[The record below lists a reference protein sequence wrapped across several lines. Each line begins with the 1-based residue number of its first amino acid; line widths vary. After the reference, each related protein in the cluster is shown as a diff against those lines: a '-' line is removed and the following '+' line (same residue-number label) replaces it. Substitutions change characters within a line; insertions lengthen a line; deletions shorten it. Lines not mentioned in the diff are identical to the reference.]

1 VFYVTLFPEIYGRFG
16 TSMACFVC
24 VWGITTNA
32 TMHVM
37 ANCNPLLCGCG
48 HMADLCTTQCFHDLA
63 HAILLLQRYE
73 ELLIL
78 M

>member
-1 VFYVTLFPEIYGRFG
+1 VFYVTVIPRDIWQIWDEHGLF
-16 TSMACFVC
+16 CLC
-24 VWGITTNA
+24 VGIPTNA
-32 TMHVM
+32 AMHVM

-48 HMADLCTTQCFHDLA
+48 HMADLCTPQCFHDLA